1 MPDTLE
7 RLWVQAPAPQRK
19 MKRKEGRK
27 GGRGGKGGKEG
38 MKKEKKQASKEA
50 GREMDV
56 WKGLKSTDGEGT
68 RKQRKGKEKRKEE

>member
-1 MPDTLE
+1 
-7 RLWVQAPAPQRK
+7 
-19 MKRKEGRK
+19 
-27 GGRGGKGGKEG
+27 

-68 RKQRKGKEKRKEE
+68 RKQRKGKKEKRKEE